1 MTRAC
6 PGGGRGPARR
16 DPVVYARITGGYH
29 TAVVDDHPP
38 ILPPPQPPY
47 GPPPQPQYGAPQY
60 APPQY
65 GPPPAPPQPQSAVRR
80 AAGPVAVAGAA
91 AAKYGLP
98 LLKFA
103 KFGPTAISMVVSI
116 VFMAG
121 LFGPA
126 YGIGLL
132 ALIAVHESGHLL
144 FARAEGIRAGLPV
157 FLGPFGAVIGLKQP
171 LKDVRQEA
179 VIAIGGP
186 LVGSLGAVAALLLAA
201 ATEPGTYTHNL
212 LLALAYVGFLIN
224 LFNLIP
230 FSPLDGGRIASAL
243 SPWANLVGLGVI
255 VLLILVPSA
264 AGRTFNP
271 FLLLI
276 LLIGGISTL
285 QRFRNRSLHPE
296 YERIPR
302 STRAGIAAGYAV
314 LIAICAVGMAEVHS
328 ALLSAQVATTIQ

>member
-1 MTRAC
+1 M
-6 PGGGRGPARR
+6 
-16 DPVVYARITGGYH
+16 TGGYH
-29 TAVVDDHPP
+29 TAVVDTDPA
-38 ILPPPQPPY
+38 PQPPY
-47 GPPPQPQYGAPQY
+47 WYGQPQPPAGPPVPA
-60 APPQY
+60 
-65 GPPPAPPQPQSAVRR
+65 APPQPQSAVRR

-116 VFMAG
+116 VLMAG

-126 YGIGLL
+126 YGIGVL
-132 ALIAVHESGHLL
+132 ALIAIHESGHLL
-144 FARAEGIRAGLPV
+144 FARAEGIRAGLPI

-201 ATEPGTYTHNL
+201 AAPEGSYAHNL

-224 LFNLIP
+224 LFNLVP
-230 FSPLDGGRIASAL
+230 LSPLDGGRIASAL
-243 SPWANLVGLGVI
+243 SPWANLVGLGLIALLVI
-255 VLLILVPSA
+255 GPLA

-276 LLIGGISTL
+276 LLIGGIGTL
-285 QRFRNRSLHPE
+285 QRFRQRQLHPE
-296 YERIPR
+296 YLRIPG
-302 STRAGIAAGYAV
+302 STRLWIAAGYAV
-314 LIAICAVGMAEVHS
+314 LIAICAIGMAEVHS
-328 ALLSAQVATTIQ
+328 ALLTARIATTIQ